1 VAVTIK
7 DLARETGL
15 GLATISSYLNG
26 GNVREKNRI
35 KIEAAIKTLDFE
47 VNETARNL
55 RTNKSMTIG
64 IIVPD
69 FKSSFFSN
77 ISSEIEDIL
86 RRHGYSVILSDC
98 RADVAREKEV
108 AQFFMRKRVDGIINA
123 PVDYTGEHLRPFL
136 QAGKPVVLVD
146 RIIEQFE
153 CDSVSID
160 NVNAVRQAVYKLLDN
175 GHKHIGYIG
184 SLQKIYT
191 AAQRC
196 QGFKL
201 AMAERG
207 FVADERFIVETSG
220 TIQGGHDAC
229 VALLE
234 KYPEITAI
242 IATDDKLTVGCM
254 VAVNELKRM
263 IPDEISILG
272 FDNVDFAR
280 ACSPGLDIVTQPFL
294 EIARCAVDIMLRRL
308 SGTLSPTETVILSA
322 ALQEGQ
328 SVQNLKADP
337 MCIPNS
343 V

>member
-1 VAVTIK
+1 MAVTIK

-35 KIEAAIKTLDFE
+35 KIEAAIKSLDFA

-98 RADVAREKEV
+98 RADVVREREV
-108 AQFFMRKRVDGIINA
+108 AKFFMRKRVDGIINA

-136 QAGKPVVLVD
+136 QAGKPVVLID

-153 CDSVSID
+153 CDSVSVD
-160 NVNAVRQAVYKLLDN
+160 NVDAVRQAVYRLADN
-175 GHKHIGYIG
+175 GHKFIGYIG
-184 SLQKIYT
+184 SSQKIYT

-196 QGFKL
+196 QGFRL
-201 AMAERG
+201 AMSERG
-207 FVADERFIVETSG
+207 LTADERFIVETSG
-220 TIQGGHDAC
+220 TVQGGHDAC
-229 VALLE
+229 IALLK

-242 IATDDKLTVGCM
+242 IATDDKMTVGCM

-263 IPDEISILG
+263 VPDEISILG

-280 ACSPGLDIVTQPFL
+280 ACSPGLEIVTQPFL
-294 EIARCAVDIMLRRL
+294 EIARCAVDLMLRRL
-308 SGTLSPTETVILSA
+308 SGADFPTETVILATSM
-322 ALQEGQ
+322 QEGQ
-328 SVQNLKADP
+328 SVQNLKAD
-337 MCIPNS
+337 S
-343 V
+343 LQH